1 MGGKV
6 PVKYELNNLL
16 DIVGHNENLSIIERD
31 SRSLGYALG
40 LNMLKILIERGEF
53 VWLVL
58 FEPLSVFRTNLKTVG
73 LHLEELLQRGNFY
86 IFDIYGSV
94 AKIKRN
100 LPHIYQVRGDIT
112 GIGFV
117 VKYME
122 VASSA
127 LLETLRNL
135 GVEEIKRVWTLGF
148 LDSSIGRFFDNPV
161 EIYKRMWLLKYSPRI
176 RPPIKDIRSI
186 IIYNSAEFPRL
197 ESFIYDISDYV
208 LESFVVGEDE
218 LKHLIVVS
226 KSKKPELDNLVLE
239 YLFGGGEN
247 ID

>member
-1 MGGKV
+1 MAA
-6 PVKYELNNLL
+6 KYELKNLL
-16 DIVGHNENLSIIERD
+16 GIVDHNENLSIIERD

-58 FEPLSVFRTNLKTVG
+58 FEPLSVLRTNLKTVG
-73 LHLEELLQRGNFY
+73 LRLEDLLQRGNFY

-100 LPHIYQVRGDIT
+100 LPHIYQVKGDIT
-112 GIGFV
+112 GISFV
-117 VKYME
+117 AKYME

-127 LLETLRNL
+127 LSETLKNL
-135 GVEEIKRVWTLGF
+135 GVEEIERIWTLGF
-148 LDSSIGRFFDNPV
+148 LDSSVGRLFDNPV

-186 IIYNSAEFPRL
+186 IIYNSAEFPKL
-197 ESFIYDISDYV
+197 ESFIYEISDYV

-218 LKHLIVVS
+218 LKHLVVVS
-226 KSKKPELDNLVLE
+226 KSKKPGLENLVLE
-239 YLFGGGEN
+239 YLFDGGEN
-247 ID
+247 VD